1 MELMERN
8 EGSAVDTS
16 LDNVARGLAD
26 GTLSRGRALR
36 LMGAALMSGALAS
49 IPGIAWAK
57 PKPGNC
63 ERDKH
68 CPAGQ
73 VCVDRFCQCPTG
85 GAIPCGDTCCDSPE
99 DLCCNGVCTNVVFD
113 RNNCGACGNRCG
125 EGEDCCGETCVPLD
139 TEQNCGCCGC
149 GCLQT
154 EQCVQTTQGYT
165 CIA

>member
-1 MELMERN
+1 MALKERN

-63 ERDKH
+63 EKDKH

-85 GAIPCGDTCCDSPE
+85 GAIPCGATCCDSPE

-125 EGEDCCGETCVPLD
+125 AGEDCCGETCVPLD

-165 CIA
+165 CMA

>member
-1 MELMERN
+1 MALKERN

-68 CPAGQ
+68 CPA
-73 VCVDRFCQCPTG
+73 RS
-85 GAIPCGDTCCDSPE
+85 A
-99 DLCCNGVCTNVVFD
+99 
-113 RNNCGACGNRCG
+113 
-125 EGEDCCGETCVPLD
+125 
-139 TEQNCGCCGC
+139 
-149 GCLQT
+149 
-154 EQCVQTTQGYT
+154 
-165 CIA
+165 

>member
-57 PKPGNC
+57 C
-63 ERDKH
+63 
-68 CPAGQ
+68 A
-73 VCVDRFCQCPTG
+73 
-85 GAIPCGDTCCDSPE
+85 
-99 DLCCNGVCTNVVFD
+99 
-113 RNNCGACGNRCG
+113 
-125 EGEDCCGETCVPLD
+125 
-139 TEQNCGCCGC
+139 
-149 GCLQT
+149 
-154 EQCVQTTQGYT
+154 
-165 CIA
+165 